1 MVPVEFINELE
12 EDAGAETVNL
22 LDVTLAPKTPLRLRV
37 TGVLD

>member
-22 LDVTLAPKTPLRLRV
+22 LDVTLAV
-37 TGVLD
+37 QAG